1 MIKDEDNN
9 NNNKLTKYIDNG
21 LYNFFKDSFEKSLVS
36 LTSIKEYGLPYLYYQ
51 GLALQTYATSTSRLV
66 ISVLQGESRIVDLI
80 LNKGLLFST
89 VTLLKPTL
97 IVFSVSLIYALVN
110 SISQYGFEKVTI
122 FVKDKSLSLIINVKD
137 NSKDVLNQIIIY
149 MNKIQEKTIDI
160 IINTSII
167 LITLYFIYKKTF

>member
-1 MIKDEDNN
+1 MIKEEENE
-9 NNNKLTKYIDNG
+9 NNKLLPTKYIDNG
-21 LYNFFKDSFEKSLVS
+21 LYNFFKESFSKSLVS

-51 GLALQTYATSTSRLV
+51 GLSLQTYATSTSRLV
-66 ISVLQGESRIVDLI
+66 ISVLQGETRIVDLI

-89 VTLLKPTL
+89 VTLLKPSL
-97 IVFSVSLIYALVN
+97 IVLSVSLIYALVN
-110 SISQYGFEKVTI
+110 SVSKYGFEKVTI

-167 LITLYFIYKKTF
+167 ILTLYFIC